1 MLRNNRMDAAHGMSD
16 PAKRSRGGRARA
28 DHENEGDA
36 LPMATRPAA
45 HREIDVN
52 GWPAILCAVILGTI
66 GVLSFI
72 IQPGIV
78 QGYVTQLGVSEGAAV
93 NLAGVEMLGVALAT
107 IFMAVRGTRIDWRR
121 VVAGGLLIAAAGNL
135 ASIGA
140 AQGGPFELFR
150 FITGLGE
157 GAITSISFTFVGV
170 TVRAE
175 RNLALYLTLL
185 LTYGAFGLWYLPAFL
200 GAYGLDAMFAGFAV
214 LTVLALAT
222 LPFLPRAYSA
232 EAMVN
237 PEARQLPPAML
248 AVALAGVLAYN
259 LAQGIAWAVLFLVGT
274 GAGLGE
280 QPVADAL
287 FLSQIL
293 AVVGALASVFVAGR
307 VDRNRVIAF
316 GILAGAASIV
326 LLIGKPSLT
335 LFVIGVC
342 GFNLLWNFVLPFILG
357 RVCDFD
363 ESGRMMSYAIAMQ
376 MIGLGGGPLIAAQ
389 LLDGSG
395 YRSAE
400 LLCVALFIVSYALLW
415 VPMRRHQALT
425 ATPAAA

>member
-1 MLRNNRMDAAHGMSD
+1 
-16 PAKRSRGGRARA
+16 
-28 DHENEGDA
+28 
-36 LPMATRPAA
+36 MATRPAA
-45 HREIDVN
+45 RRAIDVN

-78 QGYVTQLGVSEGAAV
+78 QGYVKQLRVSEAVAV
-93 NLAGVEMLGVALAT
+93 NLAGIEMLGVALAT
-107 IFMAVRGTRIDWRR
+107 IFMAIWGTRIDWRW
-121 VVAGGLLIAAAGNL
+121 VVAGGLLIAAAGNV
-135 ASIGA
+135 ASMGA
-140 AQGGPFELFR
+140 AQGGPFELLR

-157 GAITSISFTFVGV
+157 GAITSISFTFVGL
-170 TVRAE
+170 TARAE

-185 LTYGAFGLWYLPAFL
+185 LIYGAFGLWYLPAFL
-200 GAYGLDAMFAGFAV
+200 SAYGLDAMFAGFAV
-214 LTVLALAT
+214 LTLLALAT

-248 AVALAGVLAYN
+248 ALALAGVLAYN

-274 GAGLGE
+274 GAGLAE
-280 QPVADAL
+280 QAVADAL

-293 AVVGALASVFVAGR
+293 AVVGALASVFLAGR
-307 VDRNRVIAF
+307 VNRNAAIAF
-316 GILAGAASIV
+316 GILAGAASIAA
-326 LLIGKPSLT
+326 LIGRPNLM
-335 LFVIGVC
+335 LFVVGVC
-342 GFNLLWNFVLPFILG
+342 GFNLLWNFVLPFILA

-363 ESGRMMSYAIAMQ
+363 ESGRMMSFAIAMQ

-400 LLCVALFIVSYALLW
+400 LLCIALFIVSYALLSI
-415 VPMRRHQALT
+415 PIRRHHAL
-425 ATPAAA
+425 AAA